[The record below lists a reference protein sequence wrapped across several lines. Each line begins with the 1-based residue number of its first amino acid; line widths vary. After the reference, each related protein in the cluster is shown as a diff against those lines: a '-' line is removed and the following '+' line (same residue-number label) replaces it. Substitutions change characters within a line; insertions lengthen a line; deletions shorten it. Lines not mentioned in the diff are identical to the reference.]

1 MWYDVMVKKQ
11 IVRFKLMDDKE
22 RQQYIKMTKVP
33 PAKLI
38 TGLAI
43 PAVISM
49 LTTMIYNLVDA
60 FFVGRLGTSASAAI
74 GIIMSLQAI
83 FQAAGFMFGHGT
95 GSIIGRKLSEART
108 EEANRFL
115 TLAIMGGITL
125 GSVMMVVGLAFRTPL
140 VYMLGS
146 TDTIMPYARKYAFYI
161 LLSGP
166 AMMSGCILNNVM
178 RYEGKAFYAMIGLVS
193 GGIINMI
200 ADPVF
205 MFGLKMGIDGAGL
218 STAIS
223 QYISCFLLLS
233 MFLTGKTI
241 TKFSFKGL
249 LKDKKA
255 VFTDILLIIKTGI
268 PSLIRQGLGS
278 ISTITLNICAGPY
291 GDPAIAGMTIAGRV
305 MLFMG
310 SVMIGVGQGLQ
321 PVSAFNYG
329 AKKYK
334 RLRESFRFTW
344 LAGTLLMII
353 MGTCG
358 WIFSDHIVRIFIE
371 DPDPAMI
378 KHALVYGT
386 PALKCMCRAVIV
398 QPLSIITNML
408 FPSVGKSK
416 NAAILATLRSG
427 TCYIPV
433 LLILPCFIGFAGIQA
448 AQMIADMLA
457 SLICIPFVIRFMKEI
472 PAEDVLTD
480 MDRAYMG

>member
-1 MWYDVMVKKQ
+1 
-11 IVRFKLMDDKE
+11 
-22 RQQYIKMTKVP
+22 MTQVP

-43 PAVISM
+43 PAIISM

-74 GIIMSLQAI
+74 GIIMSLQAM

-95 GSIIGRKLSEART
+95 GSIIGRKLSEGRT
-108 EEANRFL
+108 DDANRFL
-115 TLAIMGGITL
+115 SLAVTGGITL
-125 GSVMMVVGLAFRTPL
+125 GCVMMIAGLAFRTPL

-146 TDTIMPYARKYAFYI
+146 TDTILPYAKNYAFYI
-161 LLSGP
+161 LIAGP
-166 AMMSGCILNNVM
+166 AMMASCILNNVM

-193 GGIINMI
+193 GGAINMI
-200 ADPVF
+200 ADPIF
-205 MFGLKMGIDGAGL
+205 MFGLKMGINGAGL

-241 TKFSFKGL
+241 SRFSFSGL
-249 LKDKKA
+249 FKSKRA
-255 VFTDILLIIKTGI
+255 AFADILLIIKTGI

-278 ISTITLNICAGPY
+278 ISTITLNLCAGPY

-305 MLFMG
+305 MMFMG

-329 AKKYK
+329 AKKFK

-344 LAGTLLMII
+344 LAGTLLMIV
-353 MGTCG
+353 MGTAG
-358 WIFSDHIVRIFIE
+358 WIFSGDIVKIFID

-378 KHALVYGT
+378 RQTLDYGT
-386 PALKCMCRAVIV
+386 PALKCMCIAVMI

-408 FPSVGKSK
+408 FQSVGKSK
-416 NAAILATLRSG
+416 NASILATLRSG

-433 LLILPCFIGFAGIQA
+433 LVILPYFIGFAGIQS

-457 SLICIPFVIRFMKEI
+457 SLISIPFLVRFMREI
-472 PAEDVLTD
+472 PAKDELTD
-480 MDRAYMG
+480 MDRKLDLSA